1 MPSDFERFLRE
12 AREGLPGPDPRVT
25 NEARTRSVL
34 AVVRPRRR
42 RLRSAALLAAA
53 LVVTAALGVGV
64 GTLIAPSGTAARGPV
79 GLGFFPEPGWFALQ
93 SSARATT
100 TSPATA
106 MASNVPFHPD
116 DDVQGSAESSALPY
130 ATLLSLPPDGLVIT
144 ATFTLGEG
152 QPWLAGAYPPTQLP
166 LKLTDAARE
175 NLFGEQVRPE
185 EPLGHRSLRAS
196 VNGHNIDLHV
206 YFGTPDPRGSLLQE
220 AQRQLDRLVIRG
232 PNDRSGTGAPAR
244 EPAAAQALSSANAV
258 TVDRTLLCTTRTHGG
273 IHEVEARA
281 HDGFRVDGRWAKLP
295 YATLTSGGAGGV
307 LSGNQNVSPNAL
319 VWMTAGMPN
328 TDTTVDSEFWTFPVQ
343 PVGTFGYHRTRC
355 APNRTAVPLTRSGLQ
370 GGRTGPLGE
379 ERDCAT
385 PTRVLVRMRARFA
398 SRGPLQG
405 RGDFVSTKVPIL
417 DAKLSMRT
425 VSGKPLLY
433 AEVSQSGRTLLFGA
447 RGCVLD

>member
-1 MPSDFERFLRE
+1 VSSDFERFLRE

-25 NEARTRSVL
+25 NEARIRSVL
-34 AVVRPRRR
+34 AVRPRRR
-42 RLRSAALLAAA
+42 RLRTAALLAAA

-79 GLGFFPEPGWFALQ
+79 GLGFLPEPGWYALQ
-93 SSARATT
+93 SSARATA
-100 TSPATA
+100 TSPANA

-130 ATLLSLPPDGLVIT
+130 STLLSLPPHGVVIT
-144 ATFTLGEG
+144 TTFTLSEG
-152 QPWLAGAYPPTQLP
+152 QLYLAAAYPPTKLP
-166 LKLTDAARE
+166 LKVSDAAPE

-185 EPLGHRSLRAS
+185 EPLGHQSLRAS
-196 VNGHNIDLHV
+196 VNGHNVDLHV
-206 YFGTPDPRGSLLQE
+206 YFGTPNPPRSLVRE
-220 AQRQLDRLVIRG
+220 AQRQLDRLVVRG
-232 PNDRSGTGAPAR
+232 ANANPGADQAPRAPAPAR
-244 EPAAAQALSSANAV
+244 TLSSANAV

-281 HDGFRVDGRWAKLP
+281 HEGFRVDGRWAKLA
-295 YATLTSGGAGGV
+295 YATLTSGGAGGA

-319 VWMTAGMPN
+319 AWMTAGMAN
-328 TDTTVDSEFWTFPVQ
+328 AETTVDSEFWTFPVRTG
-343 PVGTFGYHRTRC
+343 GTFGYHRSHCSPTKTSV
-355 APNRTAVPLTRSGLQ
+355 ALTREGLE
-370 GGRTGPLGE
+370 GGATGPLGE

-385 PTRVLVRMRARFA
+385 PTRILLRMRARFV
-398 SRGPLQG
+398 SRGALQK

-425 VSGKPLLY
+425 PAGKPLLY
-433 AEVSQSGRTLLFGA
+433 AEVFQSGKTRLYGA